1 VIALLERVALRES
14 NSFYSEDLW
23 LFNKATNNAV
33 FLQIKGASHGSH
45 WDSAWTADSP
55 VGQTRTRAI
64 TACFLWFFD
73 KYLKGEDS
81 PFPANPEIYNLK
93 RK

>member
-1 VIALLERVALRES
+1 
-14 NSFYSEDLW
+14 
-23 LFNKATNNAV
+23 
-33 FLQIKGASHGSH
+33 LQIKGASHGTH
-45 WDSAWTADSP
+45 WDGAWTVNSP
-55 VGQTRTRAI
+55 GGQPQTRAI

-81 PFPANPEIYNLK
+81 PFPTNPEIYNLK